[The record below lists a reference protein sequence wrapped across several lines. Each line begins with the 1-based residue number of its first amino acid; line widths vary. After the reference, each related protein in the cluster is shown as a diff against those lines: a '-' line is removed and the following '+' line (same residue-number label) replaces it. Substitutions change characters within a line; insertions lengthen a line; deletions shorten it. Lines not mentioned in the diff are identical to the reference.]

1 MSIIKPTVGRV
12 LWYWPSTQDIEAG
25 MFAYPGSDQPFTAQ
39 VVFVHSDRM
48 INLLITDHGG
58 GAHEKR
64 SVTLLQAGDSV
75 RDHAGYAEWMPYQQ
89 GQAAKTEAA
98 EAKACSGCGS
108 CAASDPRVRLFL
120 NRGAVIKV
128 NGVPLELEHDT
139 TVLTHAANVPLLSSE
154 AVASCK
160 SERAG

>member
-48 INLLITDHGG
+48 VNLIITDHGG

-75 RDHAGYAEWMPYQQ
+75 RDNAGYAEWMPYQQ
-89 GQAAKTEAA
+89 GQAAKSEAA

-139 TVLTHAANVPLLSSE
+139 TVLAHAANVPLLSSE
-154 AVASCK
+154 SVAACQ
-160 SERAG
+160 SERAD

>member
-1 MSIIKPTVGRV
+1 MIEPTIGRV
-12 LWYWPSTQDIEAG
+12 LHFWPGIAFAKQKG
-25 MFAYPGSDQPFTAQ
+25 MAYADSSKPLSAIITY
-39 VVFVHSDRM
+39 VHSATMVNLAVFDQTGENFPVTSVELIQDRRPPLGM
-48 INLLITDHGG
+48 
-58 GAHEKR
+58 
-64 SVTLLQAGDSV
+64 
-75 RDHAGYAEWMPYQQ
+75 YCEWMPYQQ

-154 AVASCK
+154 AVAACMG
-160 SERAG
+160 ERAD